1 MTGKIT
7 APHEGLD
14 RLTDLMVEDILSTP
28 DADMLNELRECN
40 EDSKAAADRVRSI
53 IGQAR
58 NVIAKRR
65 LEAAK
70 AAVAASK
77 RRQADNATTT
87 DPAVARQLLKR
98 LAANDP
104 DVRQK
109 ITLAARN
116 EDELSDRDVAGILD
130 DLRELGVIAD
140 DDEAP

>member
-14 RLTDLMVEDILSTP
+14 RLTDLMVEDILSAP
-28 DADMLNELRECN
+28 DADMLSELRESN
-40 EDSKAAADRVRSI
+40 EDPKAAADRVRSI

-58 NVIAKRR
+58 NVIARRR

-70 AAVAASK
+70 AAVDASK
-77 RRQADNATTT
+77 RHQANNATAT
-87 DPAVARQLLKR
+87 DPAAARQLLNR

-116 EDELSDRDVAGILD
+116 EDELSDRDVVGILD
-130 DLRELGVIAD
+130 DLRELGVISE

>member
-28 DADMLNELRECN
+28 DADIINDLQEFKDEP
-40 EDSKAAADRVRSI
+40 KVAADRMRSI

-70 AAVAASK
+70 VAVAASK
-77 RRQADNATTT
+77 RHQSISTTAT
-87 DPAVARQLLKR
+87 DPAAARQLLKR

-116 EDELSDRDVAGILD
+116 EDELSDRDIVGILD
-130 DLRELGVIAD
+130 DLRELGVIPE